1 MVKKMNKRGFIKE
14 LIKETKLPE
23 EKCIIINDCMEEYF
37 IIGRTNKE
45 KTISLLMEKL
55 NYDYAKADEI
65 YNIASKIISTS
76 IKDKIIHPFKSQD

>member
-23 EKCIIINDCMEEYF
+23 EKCVIINDCMEEYF

-55 NYDYAKADEI
+55 NYDYEKADEI

>member
-14 LIKETKLPE
+14 LIKETKLTE

-55 NYDYAKADEI
+55 NYDYEKADEI

>member
-1 MVKKMNKRGFIKE
+1 MVRKMNKRGFIKE

-23 EKCIIINDCMEEYF
+23 EKCVIINDCMEEYF

-55 NYDYAKADEI
+55 NYDYEKADEI

>member
-55 NYDYAKADEI
+55 NYDYEKADEI